1 MVLSGSV
8 GMISTAGND
17 TGDLQ
22 ELEMQWLEY
31 GCVPSFEL
39 TWESASKLQDSNV
52 TSLYSS
58 GHSQWKDTII
68 SFWQQWEEGREQR
81 RATRYAGTH
90 IVRRCGPRPI

>member
-1 MVLSGSV
+1 
-8 GMISTAGND
+8 
-17 TGDLQ
+17 
-22 ELEMQWLEY
+22 MQWLEY

-68 SFWQQWEEGREQR
+68 SFWQQWEEGPGATA
-81 RATRYAGTH
+81 ATRYAGTPYCQT
-90 IVRRCGPRPI
+90 VWSASNMRTRRRYISTEPQSLSP